1 MRPGSTAP
9 LTLPGGSDTWLARS
23 FGDVHGALGWI
34 DDPAGQ
40 RAQPPFVDRG
50 PLDPI
55 MDYTITFE
63 ARIVSG
69 AHAIQGALMSRTQRP
84 QVLITGPEVDLQRE
98 VIIDSR
104 GRRVDQAYVDEAL
117 AEVEEDVRRRAGRPS
132 LSGTSEHSPHVTFRV
147 TPEMKARA
155 EAAALEQGITVSA
168 LARLAFERYLSV

>member
-1 MRPGSTAP
+1 
-9 LTLPGGSDTWLARS
+9 
-23 FGDVHGALGWI
+23 
-34 DDPAGQ
+34 
-40 RAQPPFVDRG
+40 
-50 PLDPI
+50 
-55 MDYTITFE
+55 
-63 ARIVSG
+63 
-69 AHAIQGALMSRTQRP
+69 MSRTQRP

>member
-23 FGDVHGALGWI
+23 FGDVHSLGWI
-34 DDPAGQ
+34 DDPSGQ
-40 RAQPPFVDRG
+40 GTQPPFVDRG

-63 ARIVSG
+63 ARIVSD

-84 QVLITGPEVDLQRE
+84 QVFITGPEVDLQRE

-104 GRRVDQAYVDEAL
+104 GRRAD
-117 AEVEEDVRRRAGRPS
+117 RPS

>member
-23 FGDVHGALGWI
+23 FGDVHSLGWI
-34 DDPAGQ
+34 DDPSGQ
-40 RAQPPFVDRG
+40 GAQPPFVDRG

-84 QVLITGPEVDLQRE
+84 QVLNHGSGGRPAA
-98 VIIDSR
+98 R
-104 GRRVDQAYVDEAL
+104 GDHRQPRPARRSGI
-117 AEVEEDVRRRAGRPS
+117 RRRADRPS